1 MIGVTDKISAAIG
14 LAFGVVL
21 TFGLYSLANTLWLL
35 PAAKRAGKSEL
46 IAEQAVADLKAERE
60 RRHDDA
66 ELQGLSDYDLCV
78 RALGRVPDCDVF
90 VQPVRKE

>member
-14 LAFGVVL
+14 LVVGGVL
-21 TFGLYSLANTLWLL
+21 TFGVYSAANTVWLL
-35 PAAKRAGKSEL
+35 PSARQQGKQAY
-46 IAEQAVADLKAERE
+46 IAEKAVEDLKAERE
-60 RRHDDA
+60 RTKDNA
-66 ELQGLSDYDLCV
+66 FLQGLSDYDLCV